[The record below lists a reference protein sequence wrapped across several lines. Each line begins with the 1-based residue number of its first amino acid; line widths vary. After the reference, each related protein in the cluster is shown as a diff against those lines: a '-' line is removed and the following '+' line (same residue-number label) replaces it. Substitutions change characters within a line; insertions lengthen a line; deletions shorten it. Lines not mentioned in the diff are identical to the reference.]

1 VVFLTCMV
9 LTRQHAAC
17 ASESDSI
24 TLAGPV
30 SPQTLNAA
38 CLLCVHNNTDS
49 PALNSGPAL
58 GMFGLFGR
66 TGPPILGG
74 RLFGR

>member
-1 VVFLTCMV
+1 VVFLTCAA

-30 SPQTLNAA
+30 SPCTLNAA
-38 CLLCVHNNTDS
+38 CLCINVESITILTDS
-49 PALNSGPAL
+49 PALN
-58 GMFGLFGR
+58 
-66 TGPPILGG
+66 
-74 RLFGR
+74 